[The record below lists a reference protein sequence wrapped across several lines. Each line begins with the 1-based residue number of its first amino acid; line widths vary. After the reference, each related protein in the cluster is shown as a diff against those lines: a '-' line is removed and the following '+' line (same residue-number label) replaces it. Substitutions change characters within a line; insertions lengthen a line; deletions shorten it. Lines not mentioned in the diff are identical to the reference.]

1 MEMLVKKDTG
11 KVSPHCLKKIVY
23 LCKKEQKKSCL
34 WPDLTHYSS
43 ARGGIAKKDQQQAPV
58 AATVGSSEEELS
70 KKPCL
75 VKQVEAEKDE
85 NTDHRLTN
93 GKNYSRYGQ

>member
-1 MEMLVKKDTG
+1 MINWVTTNQFNL
-11 KVSPHCLKKIVY
+11 Y
-23 LCKKEQKKSCL
+23 L

-43 ARGGIAKKDQQQAPV
+43 ARGGSSVIPKKEQQQAPV
-58 AATVGSSEEELS
+58 AAIVGSSEEELS

-75 VKQVEAEKDE
+75 VKQVEVEKDE